1 MKIRVNPRW
10 SAWFV
15 RIYLAVL
22 HATLRVR
29 QHGLDRILPFNER
42 SGQYILAFWH
52 GHLALMVYA
61 PHHKPMTVMISQHR
75 DGELIARTMEL
86 FGVDVAR
93 GSTTRGGA
101 AALRAMLREA
111 REGKNLAFTPDGPR
125 GPRRIVQPGVIA
137 AAQITGLPIV
147 PVVISSERKRV
158 LNSWDKMEVPR
169 FFSRIIVAYGEP
181 MDVPRESDP
190 EESRLRLEA
199 TMNDLATETDQK
211 FAELWP
217 ASRPGGWRMLTSR

>member
-1 MKIRVNPRW
+1 MKVRVNPRV
-10 SAWFV
+10 SALFL
-15 RIYLAVL
+15 RTYLGAL
-22 HATLRVR
+22 HSTLRVR
-29 QHGLDRILPFNER
+29 QHGLENILRFNPR
-42 SGQYILAFWH
+42 RGQYILAFWH

-61 PHHKPMTVMISQHR
+61 PHHRPMTVMISQHR

-111 REGKNLAFTPDGPR
+111 QQGKNLAFTPDGPR

-137 AAQITGLPIV
+137 AAQFTGLPIV

-158 LNSWDKMEVPR
+158 LKSWDQMEVPR
-169 FFSRIIVAYGEP
+169 FFSRIIMAYGEP
-181 MDVPRESDP
+181 LEVARGADVENNRVE
-190 EESRLRLEA
+190 LEA
-199 TMNDLATETDQK
+199 RMNDLADSIDEK
-211 FAELWP
+211 FAKLWP
-217 ASRPGGWRMLTSR
+217 LSQPGGWKLLT